1 MSTARFRQH
10 FQRKLLPILR
20 IDREFSERRRNSFLF
35 SRPWGR
41 WWGRIGGFFVPTCAN
56 SCSLLLTRAIPPNRW
71 KQRKSPGTSTKFRDY
86 LWSSGGTC
94 RTRPDSRSPF
104 VGGHGSVRSAHF
116 RSYTS
121 RTRKPRV
128 NVVKSLDS
136 RSNKSAPHGAHAGRR
151 SLRSRLSEMGTG
163 REGPYRGDV
172 PRRHQDGSHLMQVV
186 GNDATTL

>member
-1 MSTARFRQH
+1 MFCWI
-10 FQRKLLPILR
+10 LLPLLR
-20 IDREFSERRRNSFLF
+20 IDREFSERRRNRFLF
-35 SRPWGR
+35 PRPWGAPLGAY
-41 WWGRIGGFFVPTCAN
+41 WGRKHSHALFLAALTLKQYSHKSLDNKGKPRDPIG
-56 SCSLLLTRAIPPNRW
+56 IPRH
-71 KQRKSPGTSTKFRDY
+71 K
-86 LWSSGGTC
+86 WSSGGTC
-94 RTRPDSRSPF
+94 RTRPDSQSPF

-151 SLRSRLSEMGTG
+151 SLRSRLSEMRTG

>member
-1 MSTARFRQH
+1 MSLTDTITQ
-10 FQRKLLPILR
+10 LR
-20 IDREFSERRRNSFLF
+20 GHWGGENYSHELFLATLTLKRYSYKTRNSKGKPRD
-35 SRPWGR
+35 S
-41 WWGRIGGFFVPTCAN
+41 IG
-56 SCSLLLTRAIPPNRW
+56 IP
-71 KQRKSPGTSTKFRDY
+71 RKK
-86 LWSSGGTC
+86 WSSGGTC

-151 SLRSRLSEMGTG
+151 SLRSHLSEMRTG

>member
-1 MSTARFRQH
+1 M
-10 FQRKLLPILR
+10 
-20 IDREFSERRRNSFLF
+20 ERRSGSSQTLRAR
-35 SRPWGR
+35 SRPTSESLTSRRRPSEAKPSNGR
-41 WWGRIGGFFVPTCAN
+41 RRFVAPTAYPFEAHIAAIATIGGN
-56 SCSLLLTRAIPPNRW
+56 
-71 KQRKSPGTSTKFRDY
+71 
-86 LWSSGGTC
+86 LWRSRGTC
-94 RTRPDSRSPF
+94 RTRAGSRSPF

-151 SLRSRLSEMGTG
+151 SLRSRLSEMRTG

>member
-94 RTRPDSRSPF
+94 RTRAGSRSPF
-104 VGGHGSVRSAHF
+104 VGGARHRQSGTDMRALVA
-116 RSYTS
+116 
-121 RTRKPRV
+121 
-128 NVVKSLDS
+128 
-136 RSNKSAPHGAHAGRR
+136 
-151 SLRSRLSEMGTG
+151 SEDAACSDGT
-163 REGPYRGDV
+163 
-172 PRRHQDGSHLMQVV
+172 DGSLGCNTSV
-186 GNDATTL
+186 